1 MSFSQVISGMIAKNC
16 LGWKGRFPA
25 PCGSHAA
32 HLFHESLAILNHEF
46 STLAAHVGAET
57 TLTLIKEIFPEAAI
71 IAQRIAENLDFITL
85 SGDGHGFHVGEE
97 HWSLC
102 G

>member
-1 MSFSQVISGMIAKNC
+1 MSSSQVISGMIEK
-16 LGWKGRFPA
+16 LWWVGKGRFPA

-46 STLAAHVGAET
+46 STFATHVGAET
-57 TLTLIKEIFPEAAI
+57 TLTLIEEIFPEAAI
-71 IAQRIAENLDFITL
+71 IAQRIAENLDFVTL
-85 SGDGHGFHVGEE
+85 SGDGDGFHVGEE